1 MTGLSVKG
9 ALGEHGHLYQAIL
22 DNQFQNQTLH
32 SDSISSSGREKR
44 ATSFITIVTFLRERE
59 RVHEIELDNNIIE
72 YCTLICN
79 NAVL

>member
-1 MTGLSVKG
+1 MKG
-9 ALGEHGHLYQAIL
+9 ALGEHGHLYQAVL

-59 RVHEIELDNNIIE
+59 YMKLNWITISLN
-72 YCTLICN
+72 TAL
-79 NAVL
+79 